1 VAFHQQGF
9 RDPEWGKTLAENA
22 HFFSPAIL
30 TEICLALTGLQPT
43 EHISRRAIIT
53 IFNFCT
59 FHNLQPCLI
68 KFSTVQLL
76 HTHQI
81 NTCKTSPFSICMQ
94 RFVFLCRHS
103 CVYLCTVAASL
114 KGTESKMKLWDILA
128 TCLSLLSLVSAR
140 PVFHNL
146 HSSKRAI
153 VHSEIPALDPV
164 IDSQPESNSRK
175 QASMEEQCKSACR
188 PNQLS
193 SSHMHI
199 CCSSDALQNVCELFS
214 ITYIVAC

>member
-1 VAFHQQGF
+1 MWLFINRGF
-9 RDPEWGKTLAENA
+9 GSGMGKNSGRKRT
-22 HFFSPAIL
+22 FFQPCNIDRNLFGINWAPAY
-30 TEICLALTGLQPT
+30 T

-76 HTHQI
+76 HIHQI

-140 PVFHNL
+140 PVFHKVHAALFIYFFCPPGGQTL
-146 HSSKRAI
+146 HK
-153 VHSEIPALDPV
+153 
-164 IDSQPESNSRK
+164 
-175 QASMEEQCKSACR
+175 CT
-188 PNQLS
+188 
-193 SSHMHI
+193 
-199 CCSSDALQNVCELFS
+199 F
-214 ITYIVAC
+214 